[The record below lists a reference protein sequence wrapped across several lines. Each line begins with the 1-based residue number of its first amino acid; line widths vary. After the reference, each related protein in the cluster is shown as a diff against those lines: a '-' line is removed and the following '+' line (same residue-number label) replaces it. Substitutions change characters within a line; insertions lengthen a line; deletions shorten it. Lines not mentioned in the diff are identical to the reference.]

1 MQPTTVRRI
10 NVGWIRSDSDNPP
23 QTKVHKLIHT
33 SIYWK
38 HCSLFEHIPVLWFPA
53 FPAGMTVWVFLVPAR
68 CVGMPWTTR

>member
-33 SIYWK
+33 SIYWI
-38 HCSLFEHIPVLWFPA
+38 HCSLNEHIPVLWIPA
-53 FPAGMTVWVFLVPAR
+53 QICLEQICIYPKGVRQDSLT
-68 CVGMPWTTR
+68 